1 MKERLQKV
9 IATAGITS
17 RRHAEKLITE
27 GRVSVNNVVVNKLGE
42 KADGEKD
49 IIRIDGKI
57 ISVERNKLYIALN
70 KPAGFVT
77 TLHDPQNRPTVVDLL
92 SDVPERVYPVGRLD
106 YDSRGLLL
114 LTNDGDFAQ
123 KIQHPR
129 FQKPKVYKVKI
140 QGRLSKEQLKQLG
153 KGIKADDDVFKPE
166 NLRVEKFNDKSCWLR
181 LTLREGKNRII
192 RRGFEA
198 IGYRVAHL
206 VREAIGDLMLD
217 GLKEGEW
224 RHLTKK
230 EISQLLDNKESQKG
244 KNFLTFTKK

>member
-1 MKERLQKV
+1 MKERLQKI

-17 RRHAEKLITE
+17 RRHAEKLIAE
-27 GRVSVNNVVVNKLGE
+27 GRVSVNNVVVTQPGI
-42 KADGEKD
+42 KADAEKD
-49 IIRIDGKI
+49 IIRIDSRSFSLEKT
-57 ISVERNKLYIALN
+57 KYYIVLN

-92 SDVPERVYPVGRLD
+92 SDVQERIYPVGRLD

-129 FQKPKVYKVKI
+129 FQKPKIYMVKI
-140 QGRLSKEQLKQLG
+140 QGRLSKDELKQVG
-153 KGIKADDDVFKPE
+153 MGIKLQDDVFKPE
-166 NLRVEKFNDKSCWLR
+166 NLKVEKINDKSCWLR

-198 IGYRVAHL
+198 IGHRVAHL
-206 VREAIGDLMLD
+206 MREAIGDLQL
-217 GLKEGEW
+217 GNLKEGMW

-230 EISQLLDNKESQKG
+230 EISQLLDNKAIEKVKFS
-244 KNFLTFTKK
+244 

>member
-9 IATAGITS
+9 IATAGIAS

-27 GRVSVNNVVVNKLGE
+27 GRVSVNNVVVTQLGV
-42 KADGEKD
+42 KADAEKD
-49 IIRIDGKI
+49 VIRVDGKT
-57 ISVERNKLYIALN
+57 ISPEKTKLYIILN

-92 SDVPERVYPVGRLD
+92 SDVSERVYPVGRLD

-129 FQKPKVYKVKI
+129 FQKPKIYRVKI
-140 QGRLSKEQLKQLG
+140 QGRLSKEELKQLD
-153 KGIKADDDVFKPE
+153 KGIKLSDDVFKPE
-166 NLRVEKFNDKSCWLR
+166 NLKIEKINDKSSWLR

-198 IGYRVAHL
+198 IGHRVAHL
-206 VREAIGDLMLD
+206 MREAIGDLRLG
-217 GLKEGEW
+217 GLREGMW

-230 EISQLLDNKESQKG
+230 EISQLLENKVIEKR
-244 KNFLTFTKK
+244 

>member
-1 MKERLQKV
+1 MKERLQKI
-9 IATAGITS
+9 IATAGVTS

-27 GRVSVNNVVVNKLGE
+27 GRVSVNNIVVDKLGE
-42 KADGEKD
+42 KADAEKD
-49 IIRIDGKI
+49 VIRIDGNI
-57 ISVERNKLYIALN
+57 ISTEKTKYYIALN

-77 TLHDPQNRPTVVDLL
+77 TLNDPQNRPTIVDLL
-92 SDVPERVYPVGRLD
+92 RDVPERVYPVGRLD

-140 QGRLSKEQLKQLG
+140 QGRLAKEQLTQLSRG
-153 KGIKADDDVFKPE
+153 VKLDDGLFKPE
-166 NLRVEKFNDKSCWLR
+166 NLKIEKYNDKSIWLR
-181 LTLREGKNRII
+181 LTLREGRNRII

-198 IGYRVAHL
+198 IGYRVASL
-206 VREAIGDLMLD
+206 MRESIGNLQL
-217 GLKEGEW
+217 GTLKEGSW

-230 EISQLLDNKESQKG
+230 EITQLLDNQTRQKV
-244 KNFLTFTKK
+244 

>member
-9 IATAGITS
+9 IATAGIAS

-27 GRVSVNNVVVNKLGE
+27 GRVSVNNVVVTQLGA
-42 KADGEKD
+42 KADAEKD
-49 IIRIDGKI
+49 IIRVDGKT
-57 ISVERNKLYIALN
+57 ISPEKTKHYIMLN

-123 KIQHPR
+123 RIQHPC
-129 FQKPKVYKVKI
+129 FQKPKIYRVKI
-140 QGRLSKEQLKQLG
+140 QGRLSKEELRQLE
-153 KGIKADDDVFKPE
+153 KGINLSDDVFKPE
-166 NLRVEKFNDKSCWLR
+166 HLRVEKINDKSSWLR

-198 IGYRVAHL
+198 IGHRVAHL
-206 VREAIGDLMLD
+206 MREAVGDLKL
-217 GLKEGEW
+217 GNLREGMW
-224 RHLTKK
+224 RNLTKK
-230 EISQLLDNKESQKG
+230 EVSQLLHNKPI
-244 KNFLTFTKK
+244 

>member
-1 MKERLQKV
+1 MKERLQK
-9 IATAGITS
+9 IISNAGITS
-17 RRHAEKLITE
+17 RRHAEELITQ
-27 GRVSVNNVVVNKLGE
+27 GRVSVNNVVITRLGE
-42 KADGEKD
+42 KADAGKD

-57 ISVERNKLYIALN
+57 ISVGGTKYYIALN

-92 SDVPERVYPVGRLD
+92 SGVPERVYPVGRLD

-129 FQKPKVYKVKI
+129 FQQPKIYRVKI
-140 QGRLSKEQLKQLG
+140 QGHLSRKELDILK
-153 KGIKADDDVFKPE
+153 KGIKLPDCIFKPE
-166 NLRVEKFNDKSCWLR
+166 KMRLEKVNDRSCWLQ

-198 IGYRVAHL
+198 AGHRVAML
-206 VREAIGDLMLD
+206 VRESIGGLKLD
-217 GLKEGEW
+217 NLKEGTW
-224 RHLTKK
+224 RHLNKK
-230 EISQLLDNKESQKG
+230 EIDQLLYNASNENS
-244 KNFLTFTKK
+244 